1 MKLLH
6 IIGDSR
12 FGGAGR
18 IILGLS
24 RMAKAEGWEV
34 DILTT
39 DPTFQEA
46 VRQHGLGLL
55 NLDVIRRSIRPVWD
69 LGGLLRLRSFLRR
82 ESYRIVHT
90 HTSKGG
96 FVGRLAASLAGVPVI
111 IHTMHGLA
119 FHERSPLFTR
129 IFYST
134 LERIAAEK
142 CNQIVSVS
150 DFHREWA
157 IDLGICKRSRI
168 VTIPN
173 GIADQR
179 HPTAA
184 ALMLRRQLGF
194 SSEDLM
200 LLTVARLAPE
210 KGLECL
216 IAAAALLRVQVPRC
230 RVVIAGDGPV
240 RWRLERLA
248 QQHGISD
255 RITFLGYRQDVP
267 DLLAACDVVVLP
279 SLREGLSIS
288 LLEAMAA
295 GKPIVASSIGSH
307 VEVASQAHIAKLVT
321 PADERA
327 LARAIADLLGDP
339 RTMKDLGT
347 NARRLFELRYTEQG
361 MLSAYRELYRHL
373 LRAEP
378 AAQAA

>member
-18 IILGLS
+18 IILALG

-46 VRQHGLGLL
+46 VRRYGLGLL
-55 NLDVIRRSIRPVWD
+55 NLDVIRRPICPIWD
-69 LGGLLRLRSFLRR
+69 LAGLLRLRSFLRR

-119 FHERSPLFTR
+119 FHERSPIFTR

-157 IDLGICKRSRI
+157 IDLGICKKSRI

-173 GIADQR
+173 GIADQH
-179 HPTAA
+179 HPTGA

-194 SSEDLM
+194 SGEDLM

-216 IAAAALLRVQVPRC
+216 IAAAALLRVRVPRC
-230 RVVIAGDGPV
+230 KVVIAGDGPV

-255 RITFLGYRQDVP
+255 RIIFLGYRQDVP

-327 LARAIADLLGDP
+327 LSRAIAELLRDP

-347 NARRLFELRYTEQG
+347 NARRLFELRYTEQN
-361 MLSAYRELYRHL
+361 MVSAYRQLYRHL
-373 LRAEP
+373 LSAEP
-378 AAQAA
+378 AKAA